1 MDEERVGDPAQPGQ
15 GLLVAVD
22 DRLVGDVSA
31 GQHDRPGSR
40 LPGLTH
46 GGEQQVVQ
54 RGVRQH
60 DPELTVPRRRR
71 RGQVRLRPARQ
82 QHDRPGRAGQ
92 QVGGRGVDLGQAPR
106 RGQVRGHDRE
116 RLVLAVL
123 AGPQQRDGLLAGGV
137 GGQVIAAQSLHGE
150 DPALPE
156 QFGGPRQRLA
166 SQGVSGRVQQRQP
179 GPAGRAAGRLRV
191 EAAVSGV
198 MVFGGALL
206 AHRERRHG
214 RQRPVVGHI
223 PDDGEP
229 GAAVGAVDERVPEP
243 PIGRIGKLAQAVRA
257 GRGVR
262 RDQGPAP
269 PGGPV
274 RTRRPRG
281 ASLAAMA
288 KDADRLGVMALV
300 VTRSILASGGASRS
314 SRRRNSL
321 TAASGPSTSTNTPS
335 RSLPTSPVRP
345 SPVARVYTNGR
356 KPTPWTTPS
365 TRTAVR
371 ISPVTRRPPSA
382 PHLPLGHELR
392 ARGAGTLG
400 GPREF
405 NWPSHVEAGPVL
417 GGRLRTVALRGADRA
432 VRNWRKRPVYNTD
445 LIMKQIVDLLPTDEL
460 PSSRHLHHQRGLTV
474 SR

>member
-1 MDEERVGDPAQPGQ
+1 
-15 GLLVAVD
+15 
-22 DRLVGDVSA
+22 
-31 GQHDRPGSR
+31 
-40 LPGLTH
+40 
-46 GGEQQVVQ
+46 
-54 RGVRQH
+54 
-60 DPELTVPRRRR
+60 
-71 RGQVRLRPARQ
+71 
-82 QHDRPGRAGQ
+82 
-92 QVGGRGVDLGQAPR
+92 
-106 RGQVRGHDRE
+106 
-116 RLVLAVL
+116 
-123 AGPQQRDGLLAGGV
+123 
-137 GGQVIAAQSLHGE
+137 
-150 DPALPE
+150 
-156 QFGGPRQRLA
+156 
-166 SQGVSGRVQQRQP
+166 
-179 GPAGRAAGRLRV
+179 
-191 EAAVSGV
+191 
-198 MVFGGALL
+198 MVFGGARL

-214 RQRPVVGHI
+214 RQRPVVGHV

-243 PIGRIGKLAQAVRA
+243 PVGRIGELAQAVRA

-269 PGGPV
+269 PGGPA
-274 RTRRPRG
+274 RTRRPAG
-281 ASLAAMA
+281 SLAAMA
-288 KDADRLGVMALV
+288 KDADRFGAMALV

-382 PHLPLGHELR
+382 QHLPLGHELR
-392 ARGAGTLG
+392 ARAPTPSVHPRSSADPPLRAGLQDLEHLGQGAGQ
-400 GPREF
+400 R
-405 NWPSHVEAGPVL
+405 H
-417 GGRLRTVALRGADRA
+417 RTVQPGEPPHRLNYVSRYAFPVGIGLAPALARRASGDRRTLTESSIATADRA
-432 VRNWRKRPVYNTD
+432 VRDRRKRPVYNAD
-445 LIMKQIVDLLPTDEL
+445 LMMKQIVDLLPTGEL